1 MTTVATGTAKSV
13 SEQYGSAIAGV
24 YDDIYGELDIGSP
37 EAAALRGLALTT
49 EEPRVIVELGVGTGR
64 VLGALGRAV
73 AGIGAARLIG
83 IDGSADLLSRA
94 AERYSDLDLDLVEA
108 DFSDPG
114 LTGIVAPGSASLVL
128 CVCASFSMLPDRSA
142 QAATLRNIAAMLG
155 RSGVAVIETHSPAF
169 VHEVIGAAPT
179 SMFVPYARH
188 ESGLVC
194 FSSVESGVWTMR
206 QVWIDGAESTTVLE
220 RSLLTP
226 PESLAELATAAGL
239 RVVGLTASFAGGEY
253 LGSASPLY
261 AMTLVPKDSD
271 VDA

>member
-73 AGIGAARLIG
+73 AGTGAARLIG

-108 DFSDPG
+108 DFSDR
-114 LTGIVAPGSASLVL
+114 IVRSSRGSRLMYS
-128 CVCASFSMLPDRSA
+128 SRPNGM
-142 QAATLRNIAAMLG
+142 T
-155 RSGVAVIETHSPAF
+155 RSGVICRRRVTVSMGVSARLGRNGSRSPSWGRCIQWTAIE
-169 VHEVIGAAPT
+169 
-179 SMFVPYARH
+179 
-188 ESGLVC
+188 
-194 FSSVESGVWTMR
+194 SSSN
-206 QVWIDGAESTTVLE
+206 S
-220 RSLLTP
+220 
-226 PESLAELATAAGL
+226 
-239 RVVGLTASFAGGEY
+239 
-253 LGSASPLY
+253 
-261 AMTLVPKDSD
+261 
-271 VDA
+271 